1 MPRRYKTLDD
11 VNDTLD
17 RMHHD
22 LHIIMRALGAIMAAL
37 QQSTNTDGQL
47 SPKDQAIVN
56 EIVAIEAAD
65 AAKIDT
71 ALADK

>member
-22 LHIIMRALGAIMAAL
+22 LHIIMRALGAILMAL
-37 QQSTNTDGQL
+37 QNTRGQL
-47 SPKDQAIVN
+47 SPKDQATVN

>member
-37 QQSTNTDGQL
+37 QNTGGQL
-47 SPKDQAIVN
+47 SPKDQATVN

>member
-37 QQSTNTDGQL
+37 QSTNTGGQL

-56 EIVAIEAAD
+56 EIVAIETAD
-65 AAKIDT
+65 AAKIDAAQAT
-71 ALADK
+71 TN

>member
-37 QQSTNTDGQL
+37 QNNTGGQL

-65 AAKIDT
+65 ATKIDT
-71 ALADK
+71 ALADDK

>member
-22 LHIIMRALGAIMAAL
+22 LHIIMRALGDFLAAL
-37 QQSTNTDGQL
+37 QNNTGGRL